1 MVPLMIPQV
10 LAAEEVRRLHAAM
23 LSILSRT
30 GCRIEHAKMRE
41 RFCAYGGVVD
51 SDGVTVHF
59 PEAVVE
65 KFIAESQKVDY
76 TSVRPSVGMCV
87 GVYQG
92 LYLDPERNE
101 PVPFTEETLAGYIR
115 LARYLSADSIDVLN
129 YPVLMSSV
137 VEPLHARLFA
147 WQQGIDGSSSIQ
159 LTPLCPYILEM
170 CEIAAQARQQPVS
183 DIFRG
188 YVYMLSPLRLS
199 FHEMEQALFFHDR
212 GLRVGLGSML
222 TVGGSGPVTLAG
234 SLAVMLAES
243 VVRGIFHRVLYG
255 DSQWDLGYGAAPLDM
270 RTMIQPYGRPELFL
284 LNMAILQLARH
295 YGASGSAHGGLSDAK
310 RPSFEAGAQKMLTA
324 YPCMLAGGGAIVG
337 GLLSID
343 ELFSPIQM
351 ILDADLVEGLKRVMR
366 GFEINDET
374 LAMEDIQ
381 EIGPG
386 GFFTATEHTVRHFKE
401 ELWLPRTWSYQA
413 LSPWM
418 RDQRKTDVDYAMDI
432 WKQVQAAPA
441 PQPCLDEDTT
451 RQLTRIIAKA
461 EKALLS

>member
-183 DIFRG
+183 DIFCG

-243 VVRGIFHRVLYG
+243 GVRGIVHRV
-255 DSQWDLGYGAAPLDM
+255 
-270 RTMIQPYGRPELFL
+270 R
-284 LNMAILQLARH
+284 
-295 YGASGSAHGGLSDAK
+295 YGAS
-310 RPSFEAGAQKMLTA
+310 Q
-324 YPCMLAGGGAIVG
+324 
-337 GLLSID
+337 
-343 ELFSPIQM
+343 
-351 ILDADLVEGLKRVMR
+351 
-366 GFEINDET
+366 
-374 LAMEDIQ
+374 
-381 EIGPG
+381 
-386 GFFTATEHTVRHFKE
+386 
-401 ELWLPRTWSYQA
+401 WA
-413 LSPWM
+413 LG
-418 RDQRKTDVDYAMDI
+418 
-432 WKQVQAAPA
+432 
-441 PQPCLDEDTT
+441 
-451 RQLTRIIAKA
+451 
-461 EKALLS
+461 